1 MEEYNSEEMYLVCI
15 FNISDNTK
23 MFSKKKVL
31 KKLVLL
37 LGKMHNNNY
46 YVLRENHKSILQLK
60 QQGFIQEEENLIFQ
74 FVYKKDTIELINLI
88 DYCSFPTN
96 YEKVF
101 SKVNNLSLKLWK
113 SLPKCT
119 NCEISNLK
127 NSFKNNED
135 CCICELKQNDIFRLG
150 DIKFIIREFHTITN
164 INNNNNCDDCSKKEN
179 ENSRLF
185 SILLKPYF
193 NEYCDICKKMSRK
206 TLKMILY

>member
-1 MEEYNSEEMYLVCI
+1 MENYNKEEMYLVCI

-96 YEKVF
+96 YEKVNVQIV
-101 SKVNNLSLKLWK
+101 K
-113 SLPKCT
+113 
-119 NCEISNLK
+119 
-127 NSFKNNED
+127 
-135 CCICELKQNDIFRLG
+135 
-150 DIKFIIREFHTITN
+150 
-164 INNNNNCDDCSKKEN
+164 
-179 ENSRLF
+179 
-185 SILLKPYF
+185 
-193 NEYCDICKKMSRK
+193 
-206 TLKMILY
+206 